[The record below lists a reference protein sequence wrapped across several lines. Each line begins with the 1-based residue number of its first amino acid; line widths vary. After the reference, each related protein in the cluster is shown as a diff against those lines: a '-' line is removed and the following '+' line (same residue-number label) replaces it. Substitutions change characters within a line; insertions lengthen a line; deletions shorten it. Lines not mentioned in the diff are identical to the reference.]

1 MYWPEEDC
9 VSVVPFRMIVEPC
22 PPVLDKPC
30 LVQTSKNTFTG
41 VTVMVG
47 SKRRMT
53 EVESNFIDGSFQ
65 IQKQQSE
72 GVEAGEEN
80 VAISGPNPKASKKS
94 SVSKTGK
101 KRRVPLADVNGSN
114 EDQENGEANAAAK
127 KKSKTRRKENA
138 QAVQELTGII
148 LDEAAHDTTLTDALE
163 VKHITA
169 IVDIAKRLEDRLKAM
184 QKATEERMRSMEY
197 AMTNMQN
204 DLTDLKDHLQK
215 ISSVHSADMEHQNPQ
230 PYSETIPLDDSFWEE
245 QLAAIPPGPPRVAN
259 AVQPAA
265 IPHPMIDA
273 VQPAAIPRPMTDAV
287 QPAAI
292 PRPMI
297 DAVQP
302 AAIPHPM
309 IDAVQPAA
317 IPHPMTDAVQP
328 SFFPSTILADAMQQH
343 SPPFVPRTIP
353 CINPRYSEMS
363 SEEIARSGLK
373 SIPEVLLKY
382 PDLQSECKIGK
393 LAVKLAREAVF
404 GDAVLRRYTPK
415 GWQDMPALPQ
425 RELNMLKTALYKNLP
440 RYWSCPEAFEKK
452 WTIAQEAI
460 AQACKRLR
468 SK

>member
-1 MYWPEEDC
+1 MHLC
-9 VSVVPFRMIVEPC
+9 TGLKNTSCISVVLFRMIVEPC

-53 EVESNFIDGSFQ
+53 KVESNFIDGSFQ

-72 GVEAGEEN
+72 GVEAGQEN

-101 KRRVPLADVNGSN
+101 KRRVPLTDVNGSN
-114 EDQENGEANAAAK
+114 EDQENGKANAAAK

-138 QAVQELTGII
+138 QAVQEPTGII

-169 IVDIAKRLEDRLKAM
+169 IADIAKRLEDRLKAM

-197 AMTNMQN
+197 AMTNMQS

-215 ISSVHSADMEHQNPQ
+215 ISSVHLADMEHQNPQ

-245 QLAAIPPGPPRVAN
+245 QPAAIPPGPPRMAN

-265 IPHPMIDA
+265 IPH
-273 VQPAAIPRPMTDAV
+273 
-287 QPAAI
+287 
-292 PRPMI
+292 PMI

-317 IPHPMTDAVQP
+317 IPRPMIDVVQPAAIPRPMTDA
-328 SFFPSTILADAMQQH
+328 M
-343 SPPFVPRTIP
+343 
-353 CINPRYSEMS
+353 
-363 SEEIARSGLK
+363 
-373 SIPEVLLKY
+373 
-382 PDLQSECKIGK
+382 
-393 LAVKLAREAVF
+393 
-404 GDAVLRRYTPK
+404 
-415 GWQDMPALPQ
+415 
-425 RELNMLKTALYKNLP
+425 
-440 RYWSCPEAFEKK
+440 
-452 WTIAQEAI
+452 
-460 AQACKRLR
+460 
-468 SK
+468 

>member
-1 MYWPEEDC
+1 MTTHDLFQISTADHALVYWSEEHC
-9 VSVVPFRMIVEPC
+9 VSVVPFRMIVESC

-30 LVQTSKNTFTG
+30 LVQTSKNTFIG

-80 VAISGPNPKASKKS
+80 VAISGSNPKASKKS

-138 QAVQELTGII
+138 QAVQKPTGII
-148 LDEAAHDTTLTDALE
+148 LAAHDTTLTDALE

-169 IVDIAKRLEDRLKAM
+169 IADIAKRLEDRLKAM

-197 AMTNMQN
+197 AMTNMQS

-245 QLAAIPPGPPRVAN
+245 QLAAIPPGPPRMAN

-265 IPHPMIDA
+265 IPHPM
-273 VQPAAIPRPMTDAV
+273 T
-287 QPAAI
+287 
-292 PRPMI
+292 
-297 DAVQP
+297 
-302 AAIPHPM
+302 
-309 IDAVQPAA
+309 DAVQPAA

-328 SFFPSTILADAMQQH
+328 AFFPSAILADAMQQH

-373 SIPEVLLKY
+373 SIPKVLLKY

-393 LAVKLAREAVF
+393 LAVKLARKAVF
-404 GDAVLRRYTPK
+404 GDAVLRRCTPK

-425 RELNMLKTALYKNLP
+425 RELNMLKTSLYKNLP
-440 RYWSCPEAFEKK
+440 RYWSCPEGFVKK